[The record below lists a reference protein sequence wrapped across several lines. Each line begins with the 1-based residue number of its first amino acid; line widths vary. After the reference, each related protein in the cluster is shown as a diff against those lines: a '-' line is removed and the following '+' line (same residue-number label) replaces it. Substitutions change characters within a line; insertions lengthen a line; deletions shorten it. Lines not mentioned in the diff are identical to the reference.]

1 MFRLTLVFA
10 IWMASTTQTLDERY
24 ADHDAGQRA
33 AELRLLTETNVRTIV
48 PAHARD
54 RQRSARSPDE
64 R

>member
-1 MFRLTLVFA
+1 MFRLALVFL
-10 IWMASTTQTLDERY
+10 IWIASTGEALDEPM
-24 ADHDAGQRA
+24 AQERA

-54 RQRSARSPDE
+54 RYRSPRSPDQ